1 MGYQPLNNS
10 QPSPLRDL
18 LLAGEALLGKANS
31 LIKNKSTQ
39 VEAEKVKSLMTS
51 IGGVISLCEDKRLNK
66 LQSYGQMKALLA
78 SSPLGELTTGAG
90 KLAKLISSLEVVQT
104 QLKGKLLKTNEGEGD
119 EGIGRSPQSSP
130 PNTPESQP
138 VTSQN
143 GSKSVN
149 REFLDLVKYI
159 EKKYPKLF
167 ENIKKCH
174 SIQEF
179 EKIGHPYHFGVENRD
194 LPLIKLLDKAGGDKF
209 QLDEEKKCN
218 ALKYALSS
226 KYSAPERQIYNKELD
241 KIIEFMID
249 RYLPEKGVDN
259 SVLLQRA
266 LEIKYPAEGI
276 ETNYRN
282 VNERIDSLRPYQ
294 PVERAGA
301 RIPRKPRS
309 YLGDHPEFLPPRLKD
324 EVKDIYRR
332 GEEKFSGGGV
342 KALKEKVIFLERKIN
357 NLEEKPASIYVKKLD
372 STDEPSNAKMGSQ
385 LRKVQL
391 EARLDTM
398 KDRAPSSIDA
408 DPEGR
413 KRVHETSLE
422 RERTLKDEDLKAGD
436 IYTAKELLKLI
447 NEKLS
452 NSDA

>member
-149 REFLDLVKYI
+149 REFSSLLKHIKEKYPDFPI
-159 EKKYPKLF
+159 EKY
-167 ENIKKCH
+167 H

-179 EKIGHPYHFGVENRD
+179 EKIGSPYHFAVENRD
-194 LPLIKLLDKAGGDKF
+194 PLLIKLLESAGGNKLRVDK
-209 QLDEEKKCN
+209 DGYN
-218 ALKYALSS
+218 ALKYALAI
-226 KYSAPERQIYNKELD
+226 KYREPDQQMTDPKLD
-241 KIIEFMID
+241 RIINFMID
-249 RYLPEKGVDN
+249 RYLKEKGVDN

-282 VNERIDSLRPYQ
+282 VNELIDRLRPYQ

-301 RIPRKPRS
+301 GIPRKPML
-309 YLGDHPEFLPPRLKD
+309 YLEDHPKFLSPKLIR
-324 EVKDIYRR
+324 EVEDIYRR
-332 GEEKFSGGGV
+332 GEEKFPGGGGV